1 MLQKHRM
8 NFANALS
15 TLSIDNVSRHYDMVC
30 VLDSNANVNSS
41 QQVKYKKLIAVGCLR
56 KLLLDSQKPAL
67 SQLQRFIDHKRTW
80 LFGFISYDL
89 KNELE
94 QLYSKNFDG
103 LNFPLICFFEPEF
116 VIEVVDD
123 FIEIHYDDQL
133 SGSVDDLIAKLVSS
147 SVDETAESAAIPIKS
162 RMTEEQYLAAVNTLK
177 DHIKKGDIYEVN
189 YCQEF
194 YAEKVQVDPFQI
206 FKKLN
211 AISSVPFASYF
222 KFENYH
228 LMSSSPERFLK
239 REGARLISQPI
250 KGTAKRS
257 SNKVEDQQLKEQ
269 LKQDPKERSENV
281 MIVDLVR
288 NDLSRLAQRGSV
300 KVDELCGVYTF
311 KQVHQMISTI
321 SCDLKPDLTFEDI
334 IKATFPMGSMTGAPK
349 HRAMQLIETYEKTKR
364 GLYSGTIGYID
375 PKGDFDFN
383 VVIRSILYNSK
394 DQYLSFSVGSAI
406 TDKAD
411 AKNEYEEC
419 MLKAQAMFDVLQK
432 MN

>member
-1 MLQKHRM
+1 M
-8 NFANALS
+8 NFSNALS
-15 TLSIDNVSRHYDMVC
+15 TISIDNVFRHYDTVC
-30 VLDSNANVNSS
+30 VFDSNANVNSS
-41 QQVKYKKLIAVGCLR
+41 QPVKYKKIIAAGCLR
-56 KLLLDSQKPAL
+56 KLLLEPKKAAL
-67 SQLQRFIDHKRTW
+67 SQLQEFIDHKNSW

-116 VIEVVDD
+116 VVEICND

-133 SGSVDDLIAKLVSS
+133 SGSVDDLITKLVSGS
-147 SVDETAESAAIPIKS
+147 TGETSESIAIPIKP
-162 RMTEEQYLAAVNTLK
+162 RMSKEQYLAAVNALK
-177 DHIKKGDIYEVN
+177 EHIKRGDIYEVN

-194 YAEKVQVDPFQI
+194 YAEQVKIDPLQV

-211 AISSVPFASYF
+211 AISSAPFACYF

-239 REGARLISQPI
+239 KEGGRLISQPI

-257 SNKVEDQQLKEQ
+257 SNEEEDQQLKGQ

-288 NDLSRLAQRGSV
+288 NDLSKLAQRGSV
-300 KVDELCGVYTF
+300 KVDELFGVYTF

-349 HRAMQLIETYEKTKR
+349 HSAMQLIEKYEKTKR
-364 GLYSGTIGYID
+364 GLYSGTVGYIA

-411 AKNEYEEC
+411 AKDEYEEC
-419 MLKAQAMFDVLQK
+419 MIKAKAMFDVLQK
-432 MN
+432 DSFLI